1 MVRRKNN
8 KKTKRKTFRK
18 KRNKKSQ
25 YPSIKNGLTLET
37 QAINSSQFLTYAL
50 SDPYSNPAYQT
61 FTCVAR
67 ISDCSG
73 LAQVMLQQYE
83 WYRVAGIEMTI
94 TNKNNPVMTNVP
106 FNAPGITANTAL
118 YQAQM
123 GTEFLIIPNRDGTS
137 YPVGINK
144 SNWENAKEHKKA
156 IWIKNI
162 KGDSKRVF
170 RCKPNTLTM
179 GYEGLANTGYYEK
192 FNAWTRNNDFGTPYY
207 SWTVMTKQQS
217 TIREHY
223 EFTFKYILQFKSKQ
237 GKDYQSVLE
246 FGQRLTHPLGSDIDV
261 SDGAGT
267 APPNLNIRT
276 IKTED
281 ALILTY
287 PNHDPETDV
296 PNMNGYD
303 DLDITTSNP

>member
-1 MVRRKNN
+1 MTR
-8 KKTKRKTFRK
+8 TK
-18 KRNKKSQ
+18 KRNVKRRRNKKKSKKRSSF
-25 YPSIKNGLTLET
+25 PSIKNGLTLET

-67 ISDCSG
+67 ISDCTG
-73 LAQVMLQQYE
+73 LAQVLLQQYE
-83 WYRVAGIEMTI
+83 WYRIAGIEMTI
-94 TNKNNPVMTNVP
+94 TNKNSRKVTTVP
-106 FNAPGITANTAL
+106 FNTAGLTANTGL
-118 YQAQM
+118 YQTQM
-123 GTEFLIIPNRDGTS
+123 NTEFLIIPNRDGTS
-137 YPVGINK
+137 YPVGITK
-144 SNWENAKEHKKA
+144 SNWENAKEHKSS
-156 IWIKNI
+156 IWIRTI

-223 EFTFKYILQFKSKQ
+223 EFSFKYILQYKSKQ

-246 FGQRLTHPLGSDIDV
+246 FGQRLTHPLGSVIDGHTAA
-261 SDGAGT
+261 DTNGT
-267 APPNLNIRT
+267 GIHT
-276 IKTED
+276 EKTAD
-281 ALILTY
+281 ALVLTY
-287 PNHDPETDV
+287 PDHDPETDG
-296 PNMNGYD
+296 PTMNGYD
-303 DLDITTSNP
+303 DLDITQAA